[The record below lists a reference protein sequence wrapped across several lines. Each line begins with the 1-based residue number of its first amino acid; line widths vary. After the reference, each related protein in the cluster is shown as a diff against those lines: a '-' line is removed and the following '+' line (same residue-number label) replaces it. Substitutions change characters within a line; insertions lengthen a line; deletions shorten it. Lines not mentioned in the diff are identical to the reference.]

1 MHYFRTQSGPLTSN
15 NFFSENLLASLVFFI
30 HSYLHAKNQGQILIY
45 LWNTDDLRILKSH
58 WLRAI
63 FAFTWE
69 LDFSQPCSFL
79 RMLMNHKNFYFTQ
92 IPNKTN
98 DVIFLKSPGPFLT
111 IFTWWEFFPKN
122 PALSHT
128 TIYGPLTLC

>member
-1 MHYFRTQSGPLTSN
+1 MTMHYFRTQSGPFTSN

-30 HSYLHAKNQGQILIY
+30 HAYLHAKNQGQILIY
-45 LWNTDDLRILKSH
+45 LWNTDDLRILKTH

-79 RMLMNHKNFYFTQ
+79 RILMNHKKFGFTQ
-92 IPNKTN
+92 IS
-98 DVIFLKSPGPFLT
+98 D
-111 IFTWWEFFPKN
+111 
-122 PALSHT
+122 
-128 TIYGPLTLC
+128 